1 MNRKPSEKHTAMKK
15 RIVSIIM
22 ALFMVMGTATAQ
34 VFIMED
40 DDALNQRDPR
50 GDIIFNVM
58 VNSQDTNTD
67 QYVPIG
73 EGLLLLSGMAGAYL
87 LRRRKNE

>member
-1 MNRKPSEKHTAMKK
+1 MKK

-22 ALFMVMGTATAQ
+22 AMFMVVGSATAQ

-40 DDALNQRDPR
+40 DDALNQREESS
-50 GDIIFNVM
+50 GGIVFNVM
-58 VNSQDTNTD
+58 VNQQDTNTD
-67 QYVPIG
+67 QYIPIG

-87 LRRRKNE
+87 LRKRKKD